1 MASDESRRIAVTV
14 LALGGLTLLPILVR
28 LSRLGGEPREKKL
41 KIPHYDV
48 RSRRN
53 RKGVSRKAI

>member
-28 LSRLGGEPREKKL
+28 LSRPGGEAAREKAEDSPL
-41 KIPHYDV
+41 
-48 RSRRN
+48 
-53 RKGVSRKAI
+53 